1 MLNIVV
7 LGAGAIAAT
16 HVDALLQSS
25 DLCHITA
32 VCNRHVEKAQKL
44 IREKGLEASAYS
56 TLEEAFAAEVP
67 DAVVI
72 CTAPALHC
80 EAAIWAMEHGSAVLV
95 EKPMA
100 NSLEECD
107 RMIDASRRCG
117 VLLSVICQM
126 RFTTEAQRLRTL
138 LRMQEFGPLRYAS
151 VDSLWW
157 RGPQYHDPAWRG
169 TWESEGGGVL
179 TSQALHHIDL
189 LQYLIGMPL
198 RVTAAMGNV
207 GHPNTQCEDVASAV
221 LEYPDA
227 FVQLSASLVAQGE
240 QQSLRFYCQDGSL
253 SIPWEP
259 TACRAM
265 PNGYPAS
272 DPEQLAK
279 LNAVYNALPEL
290 SLQRH
295 PAQIR
300 NFLLALLGEEP
311 LAVDGAEGRK
321 PIELITA
328 IYASASTHTPVSL
341 PLPPESPFYTLAG
354 KAANLPVYHEK
365 KHSVDTTEAQSITFP
380 K

>member
-25 DLCHITA
+25 DLCRITA

-44 IREKGLEASAYS
+44 IQEKGLNSAACS
-56 TLEEAFAAEVP
+56 NLEEAFAAGIP

-80 EAAIWAMEHGSAVLV
+80 NAAVWAMEHGSAVLV

-107 RMIDASRRCG
+107 RMIDTSRRCG
-117 VLLSVICQM
+117 VLLSIICQM
-126 RFTTEAQRLRTL
+126 RFTTEAQRLRIL
-138 LRMQEFGPLRYAS
+138 LQTQEFGPLRYAS

-169 TWESEGGGVL
+169 TWASEGGGVL

-189 LQYLIGMPL
+189 LQYLIGMPQ
-198 RVTAAMGNV
+198 RVTAVMSNV

-240 QQSLRFYCQDGSL
+240 QQSLHFYCKDGSL

-265 PNGYPAS
+265 PNGYPMS

-279 LNAVYNALPEL
+279 LNTIYNTLPEL
-290 SLQRH
+290 PLQKH
-295 PAQIR
+295 PAQAR
-300 NFLLALLGEEP
+300 NFLLALLGREP
-311 LAVDGAEGRK
+311 LAVNGTEGRK

-328 IYASASTHTPVSL
+328 IYAAAATHTSVTL
-341 PLPPESPFYTLAG
+341 PLVPESPFYTLAG
-354 KAANLPVYHEK
+354 KVANLPIYHEK
-365 KHSVDTTEAQSITFP
+365 KHSVDTTESQPITFP